1 MANILDPD
9 LPFQSFTAFFLHGA
23 QQLHNFY
30 RTLKK
35 STCRLVKQK
44 MIMKKDLMKP
54 SGVCSDQWSSI
65 PNMNYKSW
73 ALNGDLTISVISMSV
88 RRYTVA

>member
-35 STCRLVKQK
+35 
-44 MIMKKDLMKP
+44 
-54 SGVCSDQWSSI
+54 
-65 PNMNYKSW
+65 
-73 ALNGDLTISVISMSV
+73 ALAAL
-88 RRYTVA
+88 